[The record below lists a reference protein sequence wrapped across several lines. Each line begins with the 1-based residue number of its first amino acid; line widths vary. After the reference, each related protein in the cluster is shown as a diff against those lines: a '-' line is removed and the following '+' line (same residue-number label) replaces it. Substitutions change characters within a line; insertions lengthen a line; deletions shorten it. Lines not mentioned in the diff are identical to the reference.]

1 MRQEREH
8 YEYVINEGKII
19 CKQSGEPLDTC
30 QGTKGTKWF
39 FCYEHSKI
47 TELDT
52 TDHYHDGISINNGD
66 RIINM
71 ASKLELETDIIT
83 ALERQSLQQI

>member
-19 CKQSGEPLDTC
+19 CKQS
-30 QGTKGTKWF
+30 
-39 FCYEHSKI
+39 
-47 TELDT
+47 DT

>member
-1 MRQEREH
+1 M
-8 YEYVINEGKII
+8 V
-19 CKQSGEPLDTC
+19 
-30 QGTKGTKWF
+30 

-52 TDHYHDGISINNGD
+52 TDHYHDGISINNRD